1 MRKSVVF
8 LEQQS
13 WFGGA
18 QRVLGAA
25 LDSIGPEYER
35 IVTFPDRGPFRSA
48 LEDKEIETMDL
59 PIGDY
64 RPGRKSGLEKITFAW
79 RSLYCGLKLAAFI
92 RRREI
97 ALVYINGPRCMPAGV
112 LAAWLTR
119 RPAIFHLHLFLTRK
133 LDITLVALLARRVS
147 RILACCQA
155 AGALLLDVDHRLASK
170 TDVVYN
176 PLPAPERQLAPQER
190 GASRSPSDRITIG
203 MVGRITEKKGQLFLL
218 RAVGGLP
225 SEIRDK
231 VQLLIVGAE
240 APKCLPDFVYSQS
253 LRAEAAR
260 LGIENQITWT
270 GHLADARPCYALMDL
285 LVHPAL
291 PPEAL
296 SLVILE
302 ALDSG
307 VPVVAARTGGIPEM
321 VRDGFNGLLV
331 PPGDEEALRDAL
343 QRILE
348 SEATR
353 KSLQAGARAGLDSRF
368 LPERFSFSIRNVVGQ
383 FCPEQERP

>member
-1 MRKSVVF
+1 MKKAVVF

-18 QRVLGAA
+18 QRVLGTV
-25 LDSIGPEYER
+25 LDSIAPEYER
-35 IVTFPDRGPFRSA
+35 IVTFPDHGPFRST
-48 LEDKEIETMDL
+48 LEEKNIETVDL

-64 RPGRKSGLEKITFAW
+64 RPGKKTFVEKFTFAC
-79 RSLYCGLKLAAFI
+79 RSLYCGVKLASFI
-92 RRREI
+92 RRRNV
-97 ALVYINGPRCMPAGV
+97 ALIYINGPRCMPAGV

-133 LDITLVALLARRVS
+133 LDIALVALLARRVS
-147 RILACCQA
+147 RIVACCEA
-155 AGALLLDVDHRLASK
+155 AGASLLDVDRRLAVK

-176 PLPAPERQLAPQER
+176 PLPEPETRLAREEQ
-190 GASRSPSDRITIG
+190 GAWRCSDRITIG
-203 MVGRITEKKGQLFLL
+203 MVGRITENKGQLLLL

-225 SEIRDK
+225 AQIRAK

-240 APKCLPDFVYSQS
+240 APRCVPDLVYGQT

-260 LGIENQITWT
+260 LGIEDQITWT
-270 GHLADARPCYALMDL
+270 GHLSDTRPCYASMDV

-296 SLVILE
+296 SIVILE

-321 VRDGFNGLLV
+321 IRDGFNGLLV
-331 PPGDEEALRDAL
+331 PPGDEVALRQALEVVLENDAA
-343 QRILE
+343 R
-348 SEATR
+348 AR
-353 KSLQAGARAGLDSRF
+353 LQAGARSGLDNRF
-368 LPERFSFSIRNVVGQ
+368 LPERFSFSIRSVIGE
-383 FCPEQERP
+383 FCPQERL